1 MASRHLL
8 AFDWNRIIGGTSLFM
23 IMFFCM
29 AENAYVQSPDGPDS
43 AKGLPVPVDA
53 IPLNP
58 SERIW
63 IDKQRKRLLLDG
75 EVCLQKGMLELLI
88 CPWNGKLHESIV
100 RVHSKPST
108 IHAGLLA
115 IGGEPGSPVSFD
127 NNEYKAA
134 HGGVVEI
141 IIQWKD
147 GNGKLQEAHGQD
159 WVRHRDRRADR
170 NNLQDAEIID
180 RGEKSLQDEVE
191 HLGEV
196 ESFWI
201 PVHPAFKERLKQ
213 EEDRHVIRPSAAGK
227 QIEQLMVLSDPR
239 VLNPDRPEPN
249 KFYRTQ
255 FSPAKTDNPDHQL
268 LIGESA
274 KQEGDQIRVNGRLR
288 ARWEPVFPNQKDMI
302 ASDERNVVRPSP
314 DGKQIEE
321 LVIRGV
327 PLEHDWIFAGSHIMA
342 DPNSGEDFYVADRSG
357 EIVCVS
363 NFPTAMI
370 DLPVESSSDNANL
383 GFEAAAE
390 NIPAKG
396 TQVRIILVPH
406 RLEKETKSDD

>member
-1 MASRHLL
+1 MASRDIF
-8 AFDWNRIIGGTSLFM
+8 AFGRNRTIGNIPLFM
-23 IMFFCM
+23 VMFFCM
-29 AENAYVQSPDGPDS
+29 AEIAYVQNPDGPDS
-43 AKGLPVPVDA
+43 AKGLPVPADA
-53 IPLNP
+53 ISLNL

-115 IGGEPGSPVSFD
+115 IGGQAGSPVSFE

-147 GNGKLQEAHGQD
+147 KNGKLQEAHGQD

-170 NNLQDAEIID
+170 NNLQDAQIID
-180 RGEKSLQDEVE
+180 RGEKSLQDEVM

-196 ESFWI
+196 ESFWV

-213 EEDRHVIRPSAAGK
+213 QDDRHVFRPSAAGK
-227 QIEQLMVLSDPR
+227 QIEQLMVLSDPKA
-239 VLNPDRPEPN
+239 LNPDRPEP
-249 KFYRTQ
+249 KEFYRTQ
-255 FSPAKTDNPDHQL
+255 FSPAKKDNPEHQL
-268 LIGESA
+268 LIRESA
-274 KQEGDQIRVNGRLR
+274 KQEGDQIRIDGRLR
-288 ARWEPVFPNQKDMI
+288 ARWEPVFPNQRDMI
-302 ASDERNVVRPSP
+302 SSDKKNIVRPSP

-321 LVIRGV
+321 LIIRGV
-327 PLEHDWIFAGSHIMA
+327 SLEHDWIFAGSHIMA
-342 DPNSGEDFYVADRSG
+342 DPRSGEDFYVADRSG

-383 GFEAAAE
+383 GFEAASE
-390 NIPAKG
+390 NIPEKG
-396 TQVRIILVPH
+396 TQVRIVLVPH
-406 RLEKETKSDD
+406 RLEKETNPDD

>member
-1 MASRHLL
+1 MANRNIFALG
-8 AFDWNRIIGGTSLFM
+8 WNRILGGMSLFM
-23 IMFFCM
+23 VVIFCM
-29 AENAYVQSPDGPDS
+29 AENAYAQSSDGPDS
-43 AKGLPVPVDA
+43 AKGLPVPAGA

-63 IDKQRKRLLLDG
+63 IDKQRMRLLLDG

-115 IGGEPGSPVSFD
+115 IGGVPGSPVSFD

-134 HGGVVEI
+134 HGGVIEI

-147 GNGKLQEAHGQD
+147 ENGKLQEAHGQD

-170 NNLQDAEIID
+170 KNLEEAEIID
-180 RGEKSLQDEVE
+180 RGEKSLQDQVV

-196 ESFWI
+196 ESFWV
-201 PVHPAFKERLKQ
+201 PVHPAFKERLKH
-213 EEDRHVIRPSAAGK
+213 ENDRHVLRPSATGK
-227 QIEQLMVLSDPR
+227 QIEQLMVLSDPKA
-239 VLNPDRPEPN
+239 LDSDRPEPET
-249 KFYRTQ
+249 FYRTQ
-255 FSPAKTDNPDHQL
+255 FSPAKTDNPEHQI
-268 LIGESA
+268 LIELSDD
-274 KQEGDQIRVNGRLR
+274 QEGDQIRVDGRLR
-288 ARWEPVFPNQKDMI
+288 ARWEPVFPNQKDAI
-302 ASDERNVVRPSP
+302 ASDKKNVIRPSSE
-314 DGKQIEE
+314 GKQIEE

-342 DPNSGEDFYVADRSG
+342 DPRSGEDFYVADRSG

-370 DLPVESSSDNANL
+370 DLPVESSSDNSNL
-383 GFEAAAE
+383 GFEAASE

-396 TQVRIILVPH
+396 TKVRIMLVPH
-406 RLEKETKSDD
+406 RFEEETKSED